1 MTAYRDYKTIV
12 IIGEINIFSFLPL
25 VTCTD
30 EVKVYAYNRHV
41 YAFKRKMYVL
51 IQI

>member
-1 MTAYRDYKTIV
+1 MAYRDYNTIV

-25 VTCTD
+25 VIWAD

-41 YAFKRKMYVL
+41 YAFKQKKYVL